1 MKAKSTSSG
10 KFLLDVSRSEL
21 ILLNNALNEVCN
33 GVHISD
39 SEFSTR
45 LGASRNQARRLLQDI
60 GRALEGTDSA
70 PA

>member
-1 MKAKSTSSG
+1 MKAKSTTRG
-10 KFLLDVSRSEL
+10 KFLLDISRSEL